1 MSSKLK
7 HSALSKGWGLTSVCQ
22 NEKVDS
28 SFLLVGQRIGRLTSL
43 VLAFILSALFC
54 MPSFAQCT
62 LNCNNQKQIS
72 LGTNGYA
79 VIIPELIINGDF
91 SCAGDVVVTV
101 FDENNQ
107 AIGDTVWCEHINKT
121 FKVIVSSTVTNS
133 SCESTIVI
141 EDKLAPRIFCTDT
154 LIDCAVSILPENLG
168 YPTIIDNCGLIDSSA
183 LKYFDLST
191 DLNCGTMYNG
201 VEVRTRIT
209 RSWTALDNNGN
220 VGTCTQSIYLAKEN
234 LQNIVFPTSRF
245 DESAISCTGDAI
257 NDLTQTGEPMINGQ
271 PVRTGGGCNLF
282 VGYQDQFEEVCPP
295 ASYMIIR
302 RWEVTDACD
311 NNVRVGI
318 QTILVVDKDPPV
330 ITCPDSFSVVSNLAT
345 CGATVILPQATATDS
360 CSSFTIQPSWEFGTG
375 YGPFSNVPVGVHTI
389 TYTATDQCGNSSE
402 CTSKVAVIDNAQP
415 VAICRNELHIALTN
429 DGFAE
434 VNAAVFDGGS
444 RDNCGVVKWE
454 VARDGAARNN
464 MFADSIRFTCADV
477 GQPISIRL
485 RVYDAAGLSNEC
497 STTVLIDDEARPV
510 ITFCPPD
517 ITLDC
522 SENVGDTYL
531 TGYARASDNCGIQEI
546 YFEDDADVNSCNI
559 GTVNRTWFAVDSAGN
574 SATCQQLI
582 SLVDNT
588 PISVIFPEDYLT
600 NECGGDL
607 SPATTGEP
615 IISGD
620 NCENI
625 LVSHVDEAFSI
636 SGSSCMKIL
645 RTWTILDWCSYN
657 PVDSLD
663 NSRITKV
670 QLIKITDDTA
680 PEITAC
686 PADITVAI
694 TEFACETRVD
704 LADLI
709 ATDCNP
715 NLTIT
720 NSSIYADEN
729 GANAS
734 GMYPIGVH
742 TVRFTVSD
750 GCDNVSTCEMTVTV
764 EDQHAPTAVCKYG
777 LTISLMESGFVI
789 VPPNAINSGSFD
801 NCSGED
807 GLIYEITPNFFNC
820 EDIGRQTIN
829 LIVTDQAGNSQF
841 CSTDIFIQD
850 NGSACSDSVRRTA
863 IGGRIF
869 TEDGQGME
877 EVPVQLTG
885 GLEEMGYTDE
895 SGNYLFD
902 ELSSEETYT
911 VRPMPND
918 DYSEGL
924 STFDLLL
931 IRKHILGTVP
941 LNSPYKIIAA
951 DVNDSKTITAFDMVV
966 IRQVVLGSRNNF
978 PENTSW
984 KYIDASYDFPDPRN
998 PFIEEVPQ
1006 FRDYKQLLINDL
1018 QRDFI
1023 GVKIGD
1029 VNNSASPMAMVGGR
1043 STKDALFLEMDDVA
1057 LKAGFEYRIPFKA
1070 KDLAQIQGYQ
1080 FTIDFQPNLLQL
1092 NEVIS
1097 GEPINMGQN
1106 NFGLTQTELG
1116 KVTTSWENTGAIRTN
1131 DETVLFTLVFEAQ
1144 QAVDLS
1150 DAIGISS
1157 SITLAEAYDSSDE
1170 VMDVRLQFSNQQQ
1183 SRNLRLF
1190 QNRPNPFRDQT
1201 IISFQLPTSTEG
1213 TISIFDI
1220 NGRLLKS
1227 YYGKY
1232 AQGYNEIAIDL
1243 SEIHTQTGVHYYH
1256 LTTPV
1261 TKRLSQKMVIIRE

>member
-1 MSSKLK
+1 MSRKLK
-7 HSALSKGWGLTSVCQ
+7 LSTLSKGWGLTSVCQ
-22 NEKVDS
+22 SEKVNKPFS
-28 SFLLVGQRIGRLTSL
+28 LVGQRIGRLTSL
-43 VLAFILSALFC
+43 ILAFTLSAFLC
-54 MPSFAQCT
+54 TPSYAQCT
-62 LNCNNQKQIS
+62 LNCDDQKQIS

-91 SCAGDVVVTV
+91 SCAGDIEVTV

-107 AIGDTVWCEHINKT
+107 AIGDTVWCEHINRT
-121 FKVIVSSTVTNS
+121 FKVVISSAVTNS
-133 SCESTIVI
+133 DCESIITI
-141 EDKLAPRIFCTDT
+141 EDKLAPRIFCRDT
-154 LIDCAVSILPENLG
+154 LIGCSVSTLPENLG
-168 YPTIIDNCGLIDSSA
+168 YPTILDNCGVIDSSA
-183 LKYFDLST
+183 LRYFDLAT
-191 DLNCGTMYNG
+191 ELNCGTMHNG

-234 LQNIVFPTSRF
+234 LNDIIFPASRF
-245 DESAISCTGDAI
+245 DASAISCTSGAAS
-257 NDLTQTGEPMINGQ
+257 DLTQTGEPTINGV
-271 PVRTGGGCNLF
+271 PLRTGGGCNLF
-282 VGYQDQFEEVCPP
+282 VSYQDQFEEVCPP

-302 RWEVTDACD
+302 RWEVTDVCATD
-311 NNVRVGI
+311 VRVGI
-318 QTILVVDKDPPV
+318 QTIMVVDNDPPV
-330 ITCPDSFSVVSNLAT
+330 ITCPDSFSITSNQTT
-345 CGATVILPQATATDS
+345 CGATVILPQATAMDS
-360 CSSFTIQPSWEFGTG
+360 CSDFTIQPSWEFGTG

-389 TYTATDQCGNSSE
+389 TYTATDQCGNSSM
-402 CTSKVAVIDNAQP
+402 CTSKVTVIDNSQP

-454 VARDGAARNN
+454 VARNAAASNPV
-464 MFADSIRFTCADV
+464 FADSIRFTCADI
-477 GQPISIRL
+477 GQPVSVRL

-497 STTVLIDDEARPV
+497 TATVLINDEARPE
-510 ITFCPPD
+510 ITFCPPN

-522 SENVGDTYL
+522 SENAGDTYL
-531 TGYARASDNCGIQEI
+531 TGYARATDNCAIQEI

-559 GTVNRTWFAVDSAGN
+559 GTITRTWIAVDSAGN
-574 SATCQQLI
+574 RATCEQLI
-582 SLVDNT
+582 YLVDNT
-588 PISVIFPEDYLT
+588 PINVVFPEDYLS

-625 LVSHVDEAFSI
+625 LVTHVDEAFAVN
-636 SGSSCMKIL
+636 GSACMKIL

-670 QLIKITDDTA
+670 QLIKITDNTA
-680 PEITAC
+680 PVITAC
-686 PADITVAI
+686 PTDITVGI

-704 LADLI
+704 MADLV
-709 ATDCNP
+709 ATDCST
-715 NLTIT
+715 NLLVT
-720 NSSIYADEN
+720 NTSIYADAN
-729 GANAS
+729 GVNAS

-750 GCDNVSTCEMTVTV
+750 GCDNISTCEMTVTV
-764 EDQHAPTAVCKYG
+764 EDQYAPTAVCKYG
-777 LTISLMESGFVI
+777 LTISLSEGGFVT
-789 VPPNAINSGSFD
+789 VPPNAINSGSYD

-807 GLIYEITPNFFNC
+807 GLIYEISPNFFNC
-820 EDIGRQTIN
+820 DDIGRQTIN

-850 NGSACSDSVRRTA
+850 NGSACSDTVRRTA

-869 TEDGQGME
+869 TEDGEGME

-885 GLEEMGYTDE
+885 GSEEMGYTDDKG
-895 SGNYLFD
+895 SYLFD
-902 ELSSEETYT
+902 GLSSEETYT
-911 VRPMPND
+911 VRPMPNE

-966 IRQVVLGSRNNF
+966 IRQIVLGSRNDF
-978 PENTSW
+978 PQNSSW

-1029 VNNSASPMAMVGGR
+1029 VNNSASPRAMAAGR
-1043 STKDALFLEMDDVA
+1043 STKDALFFEMDEVNM
-1057 LKAGFEYRIPFKA
+1057 KAGFEYRIPFKA

-1080 FTIDFQPNLLQL
+1080 FTIDFKPNLLQL
-1092 NEVIS
+1092 KEVIS
-1097 GEPINMGQN
+1097 GEPITMGQN
-1106 NFGLTQTELG
+1106 NFGLTKKEAG
-1116 KVTTSWENTGAIRTN
+1116 KLTTSWENTGIIRTN
-1131 DETVLFTLVFEAQ
+1131 DETLLFTLVFEAQ
-1144 QAVDLS
+1144 EAVDLS
-1150 DAIGISS
+1150 DAVGINS
-1157 SITLAEAYDSSDE
+1157 SITLAEAYDTKDE
-1170 VMDVRLQFSNQQQ
+1170 VMDVRLQFSTEKL
-1183 SRNLRLF
+1183 SKKSRLF

-1201 IISFQLPTSTEG
+1201 IISFQVPTSTEG

-1220 NGRLLKS
+1220 NGKLLKS

-1232 AQGYNEIAIDL
+1232 AQGYNEVAIDL
-1243 SEIHTQTGVHYYH
+1243 SEIHTQTGVLYYH

>member
-7 HSALSKGWGLTSVCQ
+7 HSTLSKGWGLTSVCQ
-22 NEKVDS
+22 NEKVNT
-28 SFLLVGQRIGRLTSL
+28 SFPLIGQRIGRLTSL
-43 VLAFILSALFC
+43 TLAFILSALFC
-54 MPSFAQCT
+54 MPSYAQCT
-62 LNCNNQKQIS
+62 LTCDDQKQIS

-91 SCAGDVVVTV
+91 SCAGDVEVTV

-107 AIGDTVWCEHINKT
+107 AIGDTVWCEHINRT
-121 FKVIVSSTVTNS
+121 FKVIVSSALTNS
-133 SCESTIVI
+133 DCESTIVI

-154 LIDCAVSILPENLG
+154 LIGCAISTLPENLG
-168 YPTIIDNCGLIDSSA
+168 YPAILDNCEFIDSSA

-191 DLNCGTMYNG
+191 DLNCGTIYNG
-201 VEVRTRIT
+201 VEVRSRIT
-209 RSWTALDNNGN
+209 RSWTVLDNNGN
-220 VGTCTQSIYLAKEN
+220 VGTCTQNIYLAKEN
-234 LQNIVFPTSRF
+234 LQNIVFPANRF
-245 DESAISCTGDAI
+245 DESAISCASDAI
-257 NDLTQTGEPMINGQ
+257 NDLTQTGEPTIDGE
-271 PVRTGGGCNLF
+271 PLRTGGGCNLF
-282 VGYQDQFEEVCPP
+282 VSYQDQFEEVCPP
-295 ASYMIIR
+295 ASYMVIR
-302 RWEVTDACD
+302 RWEVTDVCATD
-311 NNVRVGI
+311 VRVGI
-318 QTILVVDKDPPV
+318 QTILVVDNDSPV
-330 ITCPDSFSVVSNLAT
+330 ITCPDSFSVTSNFLN

-360 CSSFTIQPSWEFGTG
+360 CSDFTIQPSWEFGTG

-402 CTSKVAVIDNAQP
+402 CTSKVAVIDNIQP

-454 VARDGAARNN
+454 VARTSAARNN

-477 GQPISIRL
+477 GNPVSIRL

-497 STTVLIDDEARPV
+497 TTTVLINDEARPV

-522 SENVGDTYL
+522 SEIVDDTYI
-531 TGYARASDNCGIQEI
+531 TGLARATDNCGIDEI
-546 YFEDDADVNSCNI
+546 YFEDDANVNSCNI
-559 GTVNRTWFAVDSAGN
+559 GTVIRTWIAVDAAGN
-574 SATCQQLI
+574 SATCQQRVDI
-582 SLVDNT
+582 VDNT
-588 PISVIFPEDYLT
+588 PITVVFPEDFTT

-607 SPATTGEP
+607 SPETTGEP
-615 IISGD
+615 TITGD
-620 NCENI
+620 DCENM

-636 SGSSCMKIL
+636 SGSACMKIL
-645 RTWTILDWCSYN
+645 RTWTVLDWCSYN

-670 QLIKITDDTA
+670 QLIKITDTDA
-680 PEITAC
+680 PVITTC
-686 PADITVAI
+686 PADVTVAI
-694 TEFACETRVD
+694 TENACETRVN

-709 ATDCNP
+709 ATDCST

-720 NSSIYADEN
+720 NTSLYADDN

-734 GMYPIGVH
+734 GMYPVGVH

-750 GCDNVSTCEMTVTV
+750 GCENVSTCEMTITV
-764 EDQHAPTAVCKYG
+764 EDQYAPTAVCKYG
-777 LTISLMESGFVI
+777 LTISLMEGGFVI

-801 NCSGED
+801 NCSGEE

-841 CSTDIFIQD
+841 CATDIFIQD
-850 NGSACSDSVRRTA
+850 NGSACSDTVRRTA

-895 SGNYLFD
+895 SGSYLFD
-902 ELSSEETYT
+902 DLSSEETYT
-911 VRPMPND
+911 VRPMPNEN
-918 DYSEGL
+918 YSEGL

-931 IRKHILGTVP
+931 IRKHILGTAP

-951 DVNDSKTITAFDMVV
+951 DVNDSKTISAFDLV
-966 IRQVVLGSRNNF
+966 IVRQIILGSRNDF
-978 PENTSW
+978 SQNTSW

-998 PFIEEVPQ
+998 PFLEEVPQ

-1023 GVKIGD
+1023 GIKIGD
-1029 VNNSASPMAMVGGR
+1029 VNNSASPRAMVDGR
-1043 STKDALFLEMDDVA
+1043 STRNALFLEMDDVA
-1057 LKAGFEYRIPFKA
+1057 MKAGFEYSIPFKA
-1070 KDLAQIQGYQ
+1070 KDLAKIQGYQ
-1080 FTIDFQPNLLQL
+1080 FTIDFQPNLLRFK
-1092 NEVIS
+1092 EVIS
-1097 GEPINMGQN
+1097 GEPITMSQN
-1106 NFGLTQTELG
+1106 NFGLTQTDRGSL
-1116 KVTTSWENTGAIRTN
+1116 TTSWENTGTIRTN
-1131 DETVLFTLVFEAQ
+1131 DETILFTLVFEAQ
-1144 QAVDLS
+1144 EAVDLS

-1157 SITLAEAYDSSDE
+1157 SITLAEAYDTRDE
-1170 VMDVRLQFSNQQQ
+1170 LMDVRLQFSNQELNK
-1183 SRNLRLF
+1183 NLRLF
-1190 QNRPNPFRDQT
+1190 QNRPNPFREQT

-1220 NGRLLKS
+1220 NGQLLKS

-1232 AQGYNEIAIDL
+1232 AQGYNEVAIDL